1 MLRLDHLVGI
11 APSLAEGVEHVRVCL
26 DLDIPYGGTHPEM
39 GTHNH
44 VLALGDGL
52 YLEVIAVDPTASAPV
67 GPRWFGL
74 DDVEEVRSLWSTG
87 RRLRAWVARTD
98 DLDGVLAHHGALL
111 GSKIALAGAGKH
123 AYFSLPRDGSLP
135 AGGVLPSVIERAGGA
150 PRTRGLPDY
159 GVRLREFVIE
169 HPSPANV
176 TALYEDLSVSD
187 PPSVREAA
195 EFRYIATIDTAGGL
209 RKLH

>member
-1 MLRLDHLVGI
+1 MLRFDHLVVVT
-11 APSLAEGVEHVRVCL
+11 PSLMEGVEHVRACL
-26 DLDIPYGGTHPEM
+26 DLDIPYGGTHPAM

-44 VLALGDGL
+44 VLSLGDGL
-52 YLEVIAVDPTASAPV
+52 YLEVIAVDPSASAPA

-74 DDVEEVRSLWSTG
+74 DSVEEVNSHWSAG

-98 DLDGVLAHHGALL
+98 DIDGVLAQHGALL
-111 GSKIALAGAGKH
+111 GSKTGLAAAGKH
-123 AYFSLPRDGSLP
+123 AYFSLLQNGSLP
-135 AGGVLPSVIERAGGA
+135 ADGVLPSVIERAGGA
-150 PRTRGLPDY
+150 PRTRGLQDL

-169 HPSPANV
+169 HPSPAKV
-176 TALYEDLSVSD
+176 TALYEELSISD

-195 EFRYIATIDTAGGL
+195 EFRYIATLETVGGL